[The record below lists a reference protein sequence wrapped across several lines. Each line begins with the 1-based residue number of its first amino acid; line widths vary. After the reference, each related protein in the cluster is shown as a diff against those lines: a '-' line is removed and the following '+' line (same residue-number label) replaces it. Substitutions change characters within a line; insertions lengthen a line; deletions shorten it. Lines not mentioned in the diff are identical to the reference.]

1 MTQATPTPPP
11 PPRDAIAVTPV
22 VRTGAGTPAREVS
35 MIDVTVSAFTLTG
48 LIMAGALIAGVLAG
62 VLYVRYRKNRAIT
75 VIEARGGNH
84 NFLRE

>member
-1 MTQATPTPPP
+1 
-11 PPRDAIAVTPV
+11 
-22 VRTGAGTPAREVS
+22 VRTGAPDASREVS

-48 LIMAGALIAGVLAG
+48 FIMGGALIAGLLAG
-62 VLYVRYRKNRAIT
+62 VVYVRYRKARPVT

>member
-1 MTQATPTPPP
+1 MGQTPSPQ
-11 PPRDAIAVTPV
+11 DAIPVTPV
-22 VRTGAGTPAREVS
+22 VRTGAPDASREVS

-48 LIMAGALIAGVLAG
+48 FIMGGALIAGLLAG
-62 VLYVRYRKNRAIT
+62 VVYVRYRKARPVT